1 MKADE
6 SRAKVGNSRPPTRPL
21 LLGMGWFDEQPGG
34 LNRYLAALHQALGE
48 LGEEPRAVVVAA
60 PEPRPGS
67 VIGVDGPDAPLALRV
82 LRFTAAARRA
92 VTGANVVDAHF
103 ALYSVVPLLLLPSVR
118 RRPLVVHFQGPWAA
132 ESQAALTSGGAAVAV
147 KRAVERLVYCR
158 AGIAVV
164 LSRAFR
170 DILVRD
176 YGVAP
181 ERVRVLAPGVDLD
194 RFAPGDRA
202 SARRRLGIDK
212 EAWVALTVR
221 RLVPRMGVHVLIDAW
236 PEAVAARRDAV
247 LLVAGDGPE
256 RNRLEA
262 QASHSGGG
270 AGVRFLGRL
279 DNDELVAA
287 YRSADVT
294 VVPSLDLEG
303 FGLVTLESLAC
314 GTPVVV
320 SDVGGLAE
328 APARLDPSVVVPPGD
343 PDALAR
349 RLADAAMGT
358 RPLPDAGA
366 CRRFAEGFSWEEVA
380 RAHAALYRELTP
392 VPGEGRLRVVY
403 LDHVA
408 RLSGGEL
415 ALARLLDALDVDATV
430 VLAED
435 GPLVARLQASGATV
449 EVLPLT
455 ARVRDLRR
463 HRVRPTGVP
472 VGDVLAVAGYVV
484 RLARRLRALQP
495 DLVHTN
501 SLKAA
506 LYGSVA
512 ARLAGVPVVWH
523 VRDRIAPD
531 YLPRTATAVVR
542 GLSKGLPDAV
552 IANSATTLATLSR
565 PRRPRRRHRLWRVV
579 PSPVPEGRPSSRF
592 RSGEPLRIGMV
603 GRLAPWKG
611 QHVFLEAFA
620 LAFPAGPQRA
630 LLIGGTLFG
639 EEAYEASL
647 HRDTIRL
654 GISERV
660 EFRGHREDMA
670 AELAGL
676 DVAVHA
682 SITPEPFGQVVVEAM
697 AAGLPV
703 VAAAAGGPAE
713 VVTDGVDGVLVPPG
727 DSESLAAALRR
738 LAGDADL
745 RTRLG
750 TAGRARAEAF
760 RPDIVAASVMELY
773 RAVLA
778 QRPVRLRRR
787 LQTAQL
793 STHPDPGARR

>member
-1 MKADE
+1 MVSARE
-6 SRAKVGNSRPPTRPL
+6 FGAKGSATQPPTRPL
-21 LLGMGWFDEQPGG
+21 LLGMGWFGEQPGG
-34 LNRYLAALHQALGE
+34 LNRYLAALHHALGE
-48 LGEEPRAVVVAA
+48 LGEEPQAVVVGSG
-60 PEPRPGS
+60 PHPDS
-67 VIGVDGPDAPLALRV
+67 VIGVEGLDVPLALRV
-82 LRFTAAARRA
+82 LRFAAASARA
-92 VTGANVVDAHF
+92 VAGARVVDAHF
-103 ALYSVVPLLLLPSVR
+103 ALYSVVPLLLPSVR
-118 RRPLVVHFQGPWAA
+118 RCPLVVHFQGPWAA
-132 ESQAALTSGGAAVAV
+132 ESEAALTSGRAAVAV
-147 KRAVERLVYCR
+147 KRAVERLVYRR

-164 LSRAFR
+164 LSKAFG
-170 DILVRD
+170 DILVED

-181 ERVRVLAPGVDLD
+181 ERVRVVAPGVDLE
-194 RFAPGDRA
+194 RFEPGDEA
-202 SARRRLGIDK
+202 SARHRLGIDK
-212 EAWVALTVR
+212 DAWVALAVR
-221 RLVPRMGVHVLIDAW
+221 RLVPRMGVHVLVEAW
-236 PEAVAARRDAV
+236 PAVVAARPEAV
-247 LLVAGDGPE
+247 LLVAGEGPE
-256 RNRLEA
+256 RAGLEM
-262 QASHSGGG
+262 QASRLGGE
-270 AGVRFLGRL
+270 ASVRFLGRL
-279 DNDELVAA
+279 DDDDLVAA

-294 VVPSLDLEG
+294 VVPSLALEG

-320 SDVGGLAE
+320 SDAGGLAE
-328 APARLDPSVVVPPGD
+328 VPARLDAGAVVPPGD

-349 RLADAAMGT
+349 RLAGAATGT
-358 RPLPDAGA
+358 QPLSDTRV
-366 CRRFAEGFSWEEVA
+366 CRRFAEGFSWAEVA
-380 RAHAALYRELTP
+380 RTHAALYRELSP
-392 VPGEGRLRVVY
+392 LPAERRLRVVY

-430 VLAED
+430 ILAED
-435 GPLVARLQASGATV
+435 GPLVGRLRAGGARV
-449 EVLPLT
+449 EVLPLA
-455 ARVRDLRR
+455 ARVRELRR
-463 HRVRPTGVP
+463 YRVRPTGVP
-472 VGDVLAVAGYVV
+472 AGDLLAVAGHVV
-484 RLARRLRALQP
+484 RLARRLRALRP

-531 YLPRTATAVVR
+531 YLPRTATAMVR
-542 GLSKGLPDAV
+542 GLSKALPDAL
-552 IANSATTLATLSR
+552 IANSATTLATL
-565 PRRPRRRHRLWRVV
+565 PRPRRRPRLWRVV
-579 PSPVPEGRPSSRF
+579 PSPVPEARSSSRS
-592 RSGEPLRIGMV
+592 RSGEPLRVGMV

-620 LAFPAGPQRA
+620 QAFPAGPERA
-630 LLIGGTLFG
+630 VVIGGTLFG

-647 HRDTIRL
+647 HDDAVRL
-654 GISERV
+654 GIAERV

-670 AELAGL
+670 VELAGI

-727 DSESLAAALRR
+727 DRQSLAAALRR
-738 LAGDADL
+738 LAADDQL

-760 RPDIVAASVMELY
+760 RPDIVAVSVMELY

-778 QRPVRLRRR
+778 ERPAGGRRR
-787 LQTAQL
+787 SCRMAQ
-793 STHPDPGARR
+793 PGDANSRTTR

>member
-1 MKADE
+1 MSADE
-6 SRAKVGNSRPPTRPL
+6 FRAKGGKSRSPTRPL
-21 LLGMGWFDEQPGG
+21 LLGMGWFHEQPGG
-34 LNRYLAALHQALGE
+34 LNRYLAALHHALGE
-48 LGEEPRAVVVAA
+48 LGEEPQAVVVAGSG
-60 PEPRPGS
+60 PRPES
-67 VIGVDGPDAPLALRV
+67 VVGVDGPDAPLALRV
-82 LRFTAAARRA
+82 LRFAAAARKA
-92 VTGANVVDAHF
+92 ATGARVVDAHF
-103 ALYSVVPLLLLPSVR
+103 ALYSALPLLLPSVR

-147 KRAVERLVYCR
+147 KRAVERLVYRR
-158 AGIAVV
+158 AGVAVV
-164 LSRAFR
+164 LSSAFG
-170 DILVRD
+170 DLLVGD
-176 YGVAP
+176 YGVAS
-181 ERVRVLAPGVDLD
+181 ERVRVVAPGVDLE
-194 RFAPGDRA
+194 RFAPDDAA
-202 SARRRLGIDK
+202 SARRRLGID
-212 EAWVALTVR
+212 EDAWVALTVR
-221 RLVPRMGVHVLIDAW
+221 RLVPRMGVHVLVEAW
-236 PEAVAARRDAV
+236 PAVVAARREAV

-256 RNRLEA
+256 RAGLER
-262 QASHSGGG
+262 QASRSGGG
-270 AGVRFLGRL
+270 ASIRFLGRL
-279 DNDELVAA
+279 DDDDLVAA

-294 VVPSLDLEG
+294 VVPSLALEG

-328 APARLDPSVVVPPGD
+328 APARLDASVVVPPGD
-343 PDALAR
+343 PDALAQ
-349 RLADAAMGT
+349 RLAGAATGT

-366 CRRFAEGFSWEEVA
+366 CRRFAEGFSWANVA
-380 RAHAALYRELTP
+380 RAHAALYRELSP
-392 VPGEGRLRVVY
+392 LPGEGRLRVVY

-435 GPLVARLQASGATV
+435 GPLVARLRASGATV
-449 EVLPLT
+449 EVLPLA

-463 HRVRPTGVP
+463 NRVRPTGVA
-472 VGDVLAVAGYVV
+472 VGDLLAVTGYVV
-484 RLARRLRALQP
+484 RLARRLRALRP

-552 IANSATTLATLSR
+552 IANSATTLATL
-565 PRRPRRRHRLWRVV
+565 PRPRRRHRLWRVV
-579 PSPVPEGRPSSRF
+579 PSPVAEARPSSRS
-592 RSGEPLRIGMV
+592 RSGEPLRVGMV

-620 LAFPAGPQRA
+620 LAFPAGPERA
-630 LLIGGTLFG
+630 VVIGGTLFG

-647 HRDTIRL
+647 HRDAVRL

-660 EFRGHREDMA
+660 EFRGHRDDVA
-670 AELAGL
+670 VELARL

-738 LAGDADL
+738 LAGDDDL

-778 QRPVRLRRR
+778 QRPARLRRR
-787 LQTAQL
+787 QQSAKL
-793 STHPDPGARR
+793 STH

>member
-1 MKADE
+1 
-6 SRAKVGNSRPPTRPL
+6 
-21 LLGMGWFDEQPGG
+21 MGWFGEQPGG
-34 LNRYLAALHQALGE
+34 LNRYLAALHHALGE
-48 LGEEPRAVVVAA
+48 LGEEPQAVVVAGST
-60 PEPRPGS
+60 PQPGS

-82 LRFTAAARRA
+82 LRFAAAARRVVA
-92 VTGANVVDAHF
+92 RARVVDAHF
-103 ALYSVVPLLLLPSVR
+103 ALYSVVPLLLPSVR

-147 KRAVERLVYCR
+147 KRAVERLVYRR

-164 LSRAFR
+164 LSRAFG
-170 DILVRD
+170 DVLVGD

-181 ERVRVLAPGVDLD
+181 ERVRVVAPGVDLD

-202 SARRRLGIDK
+202 SARRRFGVD
-212 EAWVALTVR
+212 EDAWVALTVR
-221 RLVPRMGVHVLIDAW
+221 RLVPRMGVHVLVEAW
-236 PEAVAARRDAV
+236 PAAVAARSDAV

-256 RNRLEA
+256 RDGLEA
-262 QASHSGGG
+262 QASRSGGG

-279 DNDELVAA
+279 DDEELVAA

-294 VVPSLDLEG
+294 VVPSLALEG

-328 APARLDPSVVVPPGD
+328 APARLDTSVVVPPGD

-349 RLADAAMGT
+349 RLAGAATGT

-366 CRRFAEGFSWEEVA
+366 CRRFAEGFSWAEVA
-380 RAHAALYRELTP
+380 RAHAELYRELSP
-392 VPGEGRLRVVY
+392 LPGEGRLRVVY

-449 EVLPLT
+449 EVLPL
-455 ARVRDLRR
+455 APRVRDLRR
-463 HRVRPTGVP
+463 HQVRPTGVP

-484 RLARRLRALQP
+484 RLVRRLRALRP

-542 GLSKGLPDAV
+542 GLSRGLPDAV
-552 IANSATTLATLSR
+552 IANSATTLATLS
-565 PRRPRRRHRLWRVV
+565 PPRRRHRLWRVV
-579 PSPVPEGRPSSRF
+579 PSPVAETQPSSQS
-592 RSGEPLRIGMV
+592 RSGEPLRVGMV

-611 QHVFLEAFA
+611 QRVFLEAFA
-620 LAFPAGPQRA
+620 LAFPAGAERA
-630 LLIGGTLFG
+630 VVIGGTLFG

-647 HRDTIRL
+647 HRDAVRL

-660 EFRGHREDMA
+660 EFRGHRDDMA
-670 AELAGL
+670 GELGRL
-676 DVAVHA
+676 DVAVHT

-727 DSESLAAALRR
+727 DRESLAAALRR

-750 TAGRARAEAF
+750 TAGRARAQAF

-778 QRPVRLRRR
+778 QRPAGRR
-787 LQTAQL
+787 
-793 STHPDPGARR
+793 SPGSCRMARPGRCR